1 MEYLKNNKL
10 IKYLEEIIKK
20 DRISHSY
27 LFYGDEYGL
36 QKEIATLF
44 AKAILCENKDFFCC
58 SCSSCEKFLWGNHP
72 DFFEV
77 GKQNVKG
84 QSFNV
89 FDVREIIEKSFV
101 KPNESKFKIFL
112 LNDVQTLF
120 GGAINSLLKILEE
133 PPKGV
138 VFVLTAINKNKVLK
152 TVFSRCVSFFV
163 SVPCSKDYLE
173 FFGEQDK
180 NIKKETLKEVFV
192 LSQGK
197 VGLFK
202 MLLLTPEGEKALFLS
217 KNLFEVFLKEDE
229 LEFNAILQKLERD
242 LNLIFLVL
250 SCFLKRMNI
259 FINNLK
265 KENFKQTE
273 NFYRI
278 FNLVEEALDN
288 LKSNA
293 NVGLCISCL
302 SCKVFDKERDT

>member
-1 MEYLKNNKL
+1 MEYLKNNQL
-10 IKYLEEIIKK
+10 IKYLKEIIKRDK
-20 DRISHSY
+20 ISHSY
-27 LFYGDEYGL
+27 LFYGDEYGM
-36 QKEIATLF
+36 QKEVATLF
-44 AKAILCENKDFFCC
+44 ARAILCENKEFFCC
-58 SCSSCEKFLWGNHP
+58 SCSSCEKFLGANHP

-77 GKQNVKG
+77 GNQNVKG

-89 FDVREIIEKSFV
+89 LQVREIIEKSFV

-133 PPKGV
+133 PPRGV
-138 VFVLTAINKNKVLK
+138 VFILTATNKNKVLK
-152 TVFSRCVSFFV
+152 TVLSRCVSFFV
-163 SVPCSKDYLE
+163 SVPSFKDYSE
-173 FFGEQDK
+173 FFSEQNP
-180 NIKKETLKEVFV
+180 NIKKETLKKVFS

-217 KNLFEVFLKEDE
+217 KDLFEVFLKEDE
-229 LEFNAILQKLERD
+229 LGFNSILQNLERD

-265 KENFKQTE
+265 KESFKQIK
-273 NFYRI
+273 NFYRT
-278 FNLVEEALDN
+278 FNLVEEALVN
-288 LKSNA
+288 LKNNA

-302 SCKVFDKERDT
+302 SCKIFDKEKKV

>member
-10 IKYLEEIIKK
+10 IKYLKEIIKRDK
-20 DRISHSY
+20 ISHSY
-27 LFYGDEYGL
+27 LFYGDEYGI
-36 QKEIATLF
+36 QKEVATLF
-44 AKAILCENKDFFCC
+44 AKTILCENKDFFCC
-58 SCSSCEKFLWGNHP
+58 SCSSCEKFLGGNHP

-84 QSFNV
+84 QSFNIS
-89 FDVREIIEKSFV
+89 DVREIIEKSFV
-101 KPNESKFKIFL
+101 KPNESKYKIFL

-138 VFVLTAINKNKVLK
+138 VFILTATNKNRVLK

-163 SVPCSKDYLE
+163 STPPLKDYLE
-173 FFGEQDK
+173 FFSEQNP

-202 MLLLTPEGEKALFLS
+202 VLLLTPEGEKALFFS
-217 KNLFEVFLKEDE
+217 KDLFEVFLKEDE
-229 LEFNAILQKLERD
+229 LRFNSILQKLEKD

-265 KENFKQTE
+265 TENFKQIE
-273 NFYRI
+273 NFYRT
-278 FNLVEEALDN
+278 FNLVEEALVN
-288 LKSNA
+288 LKNNA
-293 NVGLCISCL
+293 NVLLCISCL
-302 SCKVFDKERDT
+302 SCKIFDK